1 MHNITVSSSIAWLFI
16 AVVESNSVLFKSCF
30 WSPLRWFCIEMN
42 KLGINH
48 KCTKG
53 VTPEQMAGCDYCLW
67 SNFADCANHPKSF
80 PRPPP
85 HTHLLSRAALH
96 TASDYMTE
104 CRIMV
109 RGWFSKWEV
118 HNDSPLPIKRRAG
131 LYRCLT
137 SWCVTTITRGQFF
150 FGGVGVAWVAEL
162 VLILLCEGKP

>member
-118 HNDSPLPIKRRAG
+118 HNDSPLLVPLYPFPWYILVSIEKRPNG
-131 LYRCLT
+131 
-137 SWCVTTITRGQFF
+137 TRGY
-150 FGGVGVAWVAEL
+150 AWN
-162 VLILLCEGKP
+162 GKPFAKK